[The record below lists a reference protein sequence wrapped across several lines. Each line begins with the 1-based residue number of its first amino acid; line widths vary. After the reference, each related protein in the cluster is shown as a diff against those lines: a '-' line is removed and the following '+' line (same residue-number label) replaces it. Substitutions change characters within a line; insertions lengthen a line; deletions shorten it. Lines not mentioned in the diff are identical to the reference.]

1 MGRGQSRGNN
11 RGRSKGA
18 IRGRGGAR
26 GGIRGRGGSRGTRAG
41 GSKVDNKLD
50 RWKTAEDVPMDE
62 EDEFFAARDKILL
75 DDTARAR
82 ARAGPGQDD
91 GDEFDQDDE
100 VFGLDGVGGTSSEDE
115 EDEDED
121 GDFEDDPPAS
131 SKSKG
136 KGKQTAQ
143 AESSD
148 DASDSEEEL
157 SHWGKSR
164 SAYYADNSRVMDE
177 DDAEA
182 REMEERE
189 GRRLQAKSIAEIGE
203 DDWGYNDVHDAE
215 DVVDSLS
222 AVPVTPPL
230 PTDKASLLRHMEKHD
245 PLALALARDWED
257 TAYQVMETTAA
268 VKEVGA
274 SNPDDPS
281 LGLMH
286 LHHQTL
292 LSYAT
297 TLAFYLHLQSTPS
310 GADSSDLASFPEPL
324 APTEAKRL
332 RTSVISRLLT
342 LKQALAT
349 LEDLGFAAGEVGE
362 DDEDEFSDEDDMS
375 VDGGVS
381 FQVNGNVDAESSDED
396 VSPFGIKPGEQVSY
410 TNGGTP
416 RLQNLEEEWQ
426 QDKIA
431 GWMGSSV
438 APEGDKEKKKR
449 KKKQLEPE
457 LGDLEEGELEALMQD
472 ALELEEPPTSSP
484 PKKRGK
490 KLDIAEPEIKEVK
503 KKKKKK
509 DIAPAAP
516 TFDLVEPEFASTK
529 SKDKGKQ
536 VAATNG
542 DVDSEAFGDPT
553 QLSHTDASDK
563 AGRRRT
569 LRFHTSKIERQARR
583 LYALQTVLI
592 PWCFPAHLTAAWPL
606 ALGWAETTTYLTAN
620 DEKTKSKK
628 GSERAAM
635 ISRWMLG
642 WTMGPIDEESEGEDG
657 YYDLVRKAK
666 KQRKDEKKAEY
677 ESMRAAERIDPD
689 EDSAPGPRSLT
700 RAILKNRGMTPNRSP
715 KNKAARNPR
724 VKKKMQYA
732 KAQKKLGS
740 RQAVFKGGAEV
751 AAAREGR
758 YEGEKSG
765 ISGSVVKSVKL

>member
-18 IRGRGGAR
+18 IRGRGGGR
-26 GGIRGRGGSRGTRAG
+26 GGIRGRGGSQGTRVG
-41 GSKVDNKLD
+41 GSKVDSKLD

-82 ARAGPGQDD
+82 ARAGPGQGD

-100 VFGLDGVGGTSSEDE
+100 VFGLDGVGVSSSEDE
-115 EDEDED
+115 EDKDEED
-121 GDFEDDPPAS
+121 DFEDDPPAP

-148 DASDSEEEL
+148 DSSDSEEEL

-177 DDAEA
+177 DDTEA

-189 GRRLQAKSIAEIGE
+189 GRRLQAKLIAEIGE

-215 DVVDSLS
+215 DVVGSLS

-310 GADSSDLASFPEPL
+310 SADSSDLASLPEPL

-332 RTSVISRLLT
+332 RASVISRLLT

-349 LEDLGFAAGEVGE
+349 LEDLGFAAGEGGE
-362 DDEDEFSDEDDMS
+362 DDENEFSDEDDMS

-381 FQVNGNVDAESSDED
+381 FQVNGNVDAENSDED
-396 VSPFGIKPGEQVSY
+396 LGPFGIKPGEQVSY

-416 RLQNLEEEWQ
+416 RLQNLEE
-426 QDKIA
+426 
-431 GWMGSSV
+431 
-438 APEGDKEKKKR
+438 
-449 KKKQLEPE
+449 
-457 LGDLEEGELEALMQD
+457 
-472 ALELEEPPTSSP
+472 
-484 PKKRGK
+484 
-490 KLDIAEPEIKEVK
+490 
-503 KKKKKK
+503 
-509 DIAPAAP
+509 
-516 TFDLVEPEFASTK
+516 
-529 SKDKGKQ
+529 
-536 VAATNG
+536 
-542 DVDSEAFGDPT
+542 
-553 QLSHTDASDK
+553 
-563 AGRRRT
+563 
-569 LRFHTSKIERQARR
+569 
-583 LYALQTVLI
+583 
-592 PWCFPAHLTAAWPL
+592 
-606 ALGWAETTTYLTAN
+606 
-620 DEKTKSKK
+620 
-628 GSERAAM
+628 
-635 ISRWMLG
+635 
-642 WTMGPIDEESEGEDG
+642 
-657 YYDLVRKAK
+657 
-666 KQRKDEKKAEY
+666 
-677 ESMRAAERIDPD
+677 
-689 EDSAPGPRSLT
+689 
-700 RAILKNRGMTPNRSP
+700 
-715 KNKAARNPR
+715 
-724 VKKKMQYA
+724 
-732 KAQKKLGS
+732 
-740 RQAVFKGGAEV
+740 
-751 AAAREGR
+751 
-758 YEGEKSG
+758 
-765 ISGSVVKSVKL
+765 